1 MSDYSNEGMFG
12 LIIDSENTVREI
24 IIILPRRHPRR
35 LSLTSVH
42 NSDGGRELQ
51 SKTKA
56 DEFLLI

>member
-1 MSDYSNEGMFG
+1 MSDYSSEGMFG
-12 LIIDSENTVREI
+12 LMNASENTVNEI

-42 NSDGGRELQ
+42 NFDGGRELQ